1 MMAETIWWCEFHR
14 AGGDWT
20 WRPGL
25 DCWGAGLGGQDDC
38 DMVKRELID
47 PADPSDILAAVR
59 TLPGVTT
66 AETVMDH
73 KQFRSWYIPMDE
85 PGTYLLV
92 PLSEEE

>member
-1 MMAETIWWCEFHR
+1 MSYGNHINYNTGQPCDCSLAIN
-14 AGGDWT
+14 GGHYYRD
-20 WRPGL
+20 GV
-25 DCWGAGLGGQDDC
+25 AFVS
-38 DMVKRELID
+38 MS
-47 PADPSDILAAVR
+47 PADILAAVR